1 MLVTLAT
8 LRVKARLPTET
19 SSSNVCVTTLQE
31 TFQQPLQLVLKTKQR
46 ETVALLWLH
55 YVTRLVFKLSILLS
69 SPLEHHRKY
78 AFCLEEPQQS
88 PKVRYLKNI
97 AHMWN
102 LHILL
107 NQSMVKQ
114 TRKNASVYHVLNTT
128 LSVLELNT
136 RAVRLV
142 RLLNE
147 LNIFRLDLHF
157 SNNLSVFIIMVT
169 FPEKRKAIII

>member
-1 MLVTLAT
+1 
-8 LRVKARLPTET
+8 
-19 SSSNVCVTTLQE
+19 
-31 TFQQPLQLVLKTKQR
+31 
-46 ETVALLWLH
+46 
-55 YVTRLVFKLSILLS
+55 
-69 SPLEHHRKY
+69 
-78 AFCLEEPQQS
+78 
-88 PKVRYLKNI
+88 
-97 AHMWN
+97 MWD

-157 SNNLSVFIIMVT
+157 SNNLSVFIMIT
-169 FPEKRKAIII
+169 FHEKRKAII

>member
-1 MLVTLAT
+1 MLLGECWCWSLLRLWGLRRGYLLKRLALFNDFAKDVSST
-8 LRVKARLPTET
+8 FTTCIENETERNSCSALIALRCKI
-19 SSSNVCVTTLQE
+19 S
-31 TFQQPLQLVLKTKQR
+31 F
-46 ETVALLWLH
+46 
-55 YVTRLVFKLSILLS
+55 FKLSVLFS
-69 SPLEHHRKY
+69 SSIEHHRKY
-78 AFCLEEPQQS
+78 AFCFEESQQS

-136 RAVRLV
+136 RAVLLV
-142 RLLNE
+142 RLLN
-147 LNIFRLDLHF
+147 
-157 SNNLSVFIIMVT
+157 
-169 FPEKRKAIII
+169 